1 MKRSRLI
8 LSMVVLVF
16 GTLGS
21 SGSANDRVRVII
33 DADTANEI
41 DDLYA
46 IVRALVAPEFRVEG
60 LTSAHYTRSTKPN
73 ETVRKSQAINE
84 QILDAM
90 GLRESI
96 PHPIGAD
103 RSMLAPTIPVD
114 SPAARLIIERAHAG
128 GSDDKLVVFAL
139 GACTN
144 LASALLLD
152 PSIEPKVVF
161 AFIDGDYK
169 DGRWGPGIFN
179 WKNDIHAVKAIFE
192 SEVEYIHMP
201 ARSVSVEMELSK
213 QAVDEH
219 LKGRGG
225 VWDLLVDRW
234 ETFPRTA
241 RNQTKVMW
249 DIALIEAVL
258 RPELATAVVVGAPI
272 IHDANTVEQF
282 PENPRRV
289 KVFEAID
296 AQGMQRDFWE
306 TIDAAIAQEAA
317 SGPRSTHAHG
327 LLDPSGR

>member
-1 MKRSRLI
+1 VKRDLLI
-8 LSMVVLVF
+8 LSMAVLLF
-16 GTLGS
+16 GTFGS
-21 SGSANDRVRVII
+21 SGYAEDPMRVII

-46 IVRALVAPEFRVEG
+46 IVRALAAPEFRVEG
-60 LTSAHYTRSTKPN
+60 VTSAHFTRSTKPN
-73 ETVRKSQAINE
+73 ETVRRSQAINE

-90 GLRESI
+90 GLRDSI

-103 RSMLAPTIPVD
+103 RSMAEPTIPID

-128 GSDDKLVVFAL
+128 GPEDKLVVFAL

-152 PSIEPKVVF
+152 PSIESKAVF
-161 AFIDGDYK
+161 AFIDGEYK
-169 DGRWGPGIFN
+169 DGQWGPGIFN

-192 SEVEYIHMP
+192 SAVEYIHMP
-201 ARSVSVEMELSK
+201 APSVSVEMELSK
-213 QAVDEH
+213 DAVDDH

-241 RNQTKVMW
+241 NRETKTMW

-272 IHDANTVEQF
+272 IHNAGKVEQF
-282 PENPRRV
+282 PDNPRRV

-296 AQGMQRDFWE
+296 AEGMQRDFWE
-306 TIDAAIAQEAA
+306 AIDAAIAEEDPA
-317 SGPRSTHAHG
+317 S
-327 LLDPSGR
+327 

>member
-1 MKRSRLI
+1 MNRNRFFLSMLI
-8 LSMVVLVF
+8 LAFNAM
-16 GTLGS
+16 GS
-21 SGSANDRVRVII
+21 SSYADSPVRVIV

-46 IVRALVAPEFRVEG
+46 IVRALVAPEFQVVG

-73 ETVRKSQAINE
+73 DTVHQSQAINE

-90 GLRESI
+90 HVRDSI
-96 PHPIGAD
+96 PHPVGAD
-103 RSMLAPTIPVD
+103 RSMATPTTPVD
-114 SPAARLIIERAHAG
+114 SPAARLIIEKAHAG

-152 PSIEPKVVF
+152 PSIESKVVF

-169 DGRWGPGIFN
+169 DRQWGPGIFN

-192 SEVEYIHMP
+192 SKVEYIHMP

-213 QAVDEH
+213 KDVDEH
-219 LKGRGG
+219 LKGRRG
-225 VWDLLVDRW
+225 VWDLLVNRW

-241 RNQTKVMW
+241 NREKKTMW

-258 RPELATAVVVGAPI
+258 RPQLATAAVVGAPI
-272 IHDANTVEQF
+272 IHDAESVEQF
-282 PENPRRV
+282 PDNPRRV

-296 AQGMQRDFWE
+296 SKGMQRDFWE
-306 TIDAAIAQEAA
+306 AIDAAIAKDNRA
-317 SGPRSTHAHG
+317 P
-327 LLDPSGR
+327 

>member
-1 MKRSRLI
+1 MQRNHFV
-8 LSMVVLVF
+8 LSLVVLLFGAF
-16 GTLGS
+16 GTALAADDS
-21 SGSANDRVRVII
+21 VRVIV

-41 DDLYA
+41 DDVYA

-60 LTSAHYTRSTKPN
+60 LTSAHFTRSTKSN
-73 ETVRKSQAINE
+73 DTVHRSQVINE

-90 GLRESI
+90 GLRDSM

-103 RSMLAPTIPVD
+103 RSMTAPTEPVD

-128 GSDDKLVVFAL
+128 GPDDKLVVFAL

-144 LASALLLD
+144 LASALVLD

-192 SEVEYIHMP
+192 SNVEYIHMP

-213 QAVDEH
+213 KDVDMH
-219 LKGRGG
+219 MKGRGG
-225 VWDLLVDRW
+225 VWDLMVNRW

-241 RNQTKVMW
+241 KSQKKTMW

-258 RPELATAVVVGAPI
+258 RPKLATPVMVGAPI
-272 IHDANTVEQF
+272 IHNAGKVEQF
-282 PENPRRV
+282 PDNPRRV
-289 KVFEAID
+289 KVFEAINS
-296 AQGMQRDFWE
+296 QGMQNDFWE
-306 TIDAAIAQEAA
+306 AMDAAIQK
-317 SGPRSTHAHG
+317 TK
-327 LLDPSGR
+327 

>member
-1 MKRSRLI
+1 MKITLC
-8 LSMVVLVF
+8 VLGMAF
-16 GTLGS
+16 LALGAPWAS
-21 SGSANDRVRVII
+21 SHADKPVRVIV

-46 IVRALVAPEFRVEG
+46 IVRALVAPEFQVEG
-60 LTSAHYTRSTKPN
+60 LTSAHFTRSTRPN
-73 ETVRKSQAINE
+73 DTVHRSQELNE

-90 GLRESI
+90 GLRNSI
-96 PHPIGAD
+96 PHPVGAD
-103 RSMLAPTIPVD
+103 RSMSDSTIPVD
-114 SPAARLIIERAHAG
+114 SPAAQLIIKRAHAG
-128 GSDDKLVVFAL
+128 DPDDKLIVFAL

-152 PSIEPKVVF
+152 PSIEPKVAL

-169 DGRWGPGIFN
+169 GGRWGPGIFN

-192 SEVEYIHMP
+192 SEVEYVHMP

-213 QAVDEH
+213 KEVDAH

-241 RNQTKVMW
+241 NRETKTMW

-258 RPELATAVVVGAPI
+258 RPDLATRVVVGAPI
-272 IHDANTVEQF
+272 IHDAATVEQF
-282 PENPRRV
+282 PDNPRRV
-289 KVFEAID
+289 TVFEAIN
-296 AQGMQRDFWE
+296 AEGMRHDFWRA
-306 TIDAAIAQEAA
+306 IDAAIARKAA
-317 SGPRSTHAHG
+317 AP
-327 LLDPSGR
+327 

>member
-1 MKRSRLI
+1 MNKTLCI
-8 LSMVVLVF
+8 LGMACLALCAPGLPSY
-16 GTLGS
+16 G
-21 SGSANDRVRVII
+21 ADPVRVIV

-60 LTSAHYTRSTKPN
+60 VTSAHFTRSTKPN
-73 ETVRKSQAINE
+73 QTVHRSQAINE

-90 GLRESI
+90 GLRDSI
-96 PHPIGAD
+96 PHPVGAD
-103 RSMLAPTIPVD
+103 RSMSEPTTPVD

-128 GSDDKLVVFAL
+128 GPDDKLIVFAL

-192 SEVEYIHMP
+192 SGVEYVHMP

-213 QAVDEH
+213 TEVDEH

-225 VWDLLVDRW
+225 IWDVLVDRW
-234 ETFPRTA
+234 EKFPRTA
-241 RNQTKVMW
+241 GREKKTMW

-258 RPELATAVVVGAPI
+258 RPKLATGVVVGAPI
-272 IHDANTVEQF
+272 IHNAGKVEQF
-282 PENPRRV
+282 PDNPRRV
-289 KVFEAID
+289 TVFAAID
-296 AQGMQRDFWE
+296 AEGMRRDFWKA
-306 TIDAAIAQEAA
+306 IDAAIAEKAA
-317 SGPRSTHAHG
+317 SP
-327 LLDPSGR
+327 

>member
-1 MKRSRLI
+1 MQRSRLV
-8 LSMVVLVF
+8 LCMVALVF

-21 SGSANDRVRVII
+21 WGSADDRVRVVV

-103 RSMLAPTIPVD
+103 RSMPAPTIPVD

-128 GSDDKLVVFAL
+128 SSDDKLVVFAL

-192 SEVEYIHMP
+192 SEVEYLHMP

-241 RNQTKVMW
+241 RSQTKVMW

-282 PENPRRV
+282 PDNPRRV

-306 TIDAAIAQEAA
+306 AIDAAIAQEA
-317 SGPRSTHAHG
+317 
-327 LLDPSGR
+327 PSS

>member
-1 MKRSRLI
+1 MKGSSLV
-8 LSMVVLVF
+8 LGMVVLAFDIF
-16 GTLGS
+16 GAS
-21 SGSANDRVRVII
+21 SYANHPVRVIV

-73 ETVRKSQAINE
+73 ETVHRSQAINE

-90 GLRESI
+90 ALRESI
-96 PHPIGAD
+96 PHPLGAD
-103 RSMLAPTIPVD
+103 RSMAAPATPVD

-128 GSDDKLVVFAL
+128 GPDDKLLVFAL

-152 PSIEPKVVF
+152 PSIESKVVF

-169 DGRWGPGIFN
+169 DRRWGPGIFN
-179 WKNDIHAVKAIFE
+179 WKNDIHAVKVIFE
-192 SEVEYIHMP
+192 SKVEYIHMP
-201 ARSVSVEMELSK
+201 APSVSVEMELSK
-213 QAVDEH
+213 KEVDEH
-219 LKGRGG
+219 LSGRGG

-241 RNQTKVMW
+241 KKETKTMW

-258 RPELATAVVVGAPI
+258 RPKLATPVVVGAPT
-272 IHDANTVEQF
+272 IHDSKTVQQF
-282 PENPRRV
+282 PDNPRRV
-289 KVFEAID
+289 TVFEAID
-296 AQGMQRDFWE
+296 ADGMRRDFWE
-306 TIDAAIAQEAA
+306 AIDAAIAE
-317 SGPRSTHAHG
+317 GRPST
-327 LLDPSGR
+327 

>member
-1 MKRSRLI
+1 
-8 LSMVVLVF
+8 MVFLAF
-16 GTLGS
+16 GGLGS
-21 SGSANDRVRVII
+21 SGYADNPVRVIV

-46 IVRALVAPEFRVEG
+46 IVRVLVAPEFRVVG

-73 ETVRKSQAINE
+73 ETVHRSQAINE

-90 GLRESI
+90 GLRDSI
-96 PHPIGAD
+96 PHPVGAD
-103 RSMLAPTIPVD
+103 RSMTDSATHVD
-114 SPAARLIIERAHAG
+114 SPAARLIIDRAHAG
-128 GSDDKLVVFAL
+128 GPDDKLVVFAL

-152 PSIEPKVVF
+152 PSIESKVVF

-169 DGRWGPGIFN
+169 DRRWGPGIFN

-201 ARSVSVEMELSK
+201 ARSVSVKMELSK
-213 QAVDEH
+213 KEVDGH

-241 RNQTKVMW
+241 KRETKTMW

-258 RPELATAVVVGAPI
+258 RPELATPAVVGAPI
-272 IHDANTVEQF
+272 IRDAERVEQF
-282 PENPRRV
+282 PDNPRRIT
-289 KVFEAID
+289 VFEAID
-296 AQGMQRDFWE
+296 AEGMRRDFWE
-306 TIDAAIAQEAA
+306 ALDAAIAK
-317 SGPRSTHAHG
+317 GK
-327 LLDPSGR
+327 PSP